1 MSATKG
7 KKEGNK
13 VWKRL
18 RRNKMAMVGLVITS
32 LLILLAILAPVIAP
46 HDPYEVKLMDS
57 MKAPGEDGYL
67 LGTDQ
72 LGRDQFS
79 RLLYGARISLRVGM
93 ITQSISLAV
102 GLFMGALAGF
112 YGGKVDE
119 AISYLINVFFAFP
132 SLLFAIAIMATLGP
146 GLNNIFIA
154 LGAVSWPGLA
164 RIVRGQVMQL
174 KEREFVEAIRALG
187 GNDFL
192 IILKHIL
199 PNTLAP
205 VIVTVTLGVAGA
217 ILSEAGLSFLG
228 LGAQPPEPS
237 WGLMLSMG
245 RTYVTTKPWLTI
257 YPGLAIMITILGLNL
272 LGDGLRDALDPR
284 MKQ

>member
-1 MSATKG
+1 MAENTKR
-7 KKEGNK
+7 NV

-18 RRNKMAMVGLVITS
+18 KRNRMAMLGLGITVS
-32 LLILLAILAPVIAP
+32 LIILAILAPIIAP
-46 HDPYEVKLMDS
+46 FDPFSVNLAES
-57 MKAPGEDGYL
+57 MKAPGEDGHL

-72 LGRDQFS
+72 LGRDQLS
-79 RLLYGARISLRVGM
+79 RLIYGAQISLRVGI
-93 ITQSISLAV
+93 ITQAISMV
-102 GLFMGALAGF
+102 IGIFMGAISGY

-119 AISYLINVFFAFP
+119 LISYLTNVFFAFP

-154 LGAVSWPGLA
+154 LGAVSWPGIA
-164 RIVRGQVMQL
+164 RIVRGQVLQL
-174 KEREFVEAIRALG
+174 KEQEYIEAIRALG
-187 GNDFL
+187 GNDFM
-192 IILKHIL
+192 IIMKHIL
-199 PNTLAP
+199 PNCMAP
-205 VIVTVTLGVAGA
+205 IIVTTTLGIAGA

-228 LGAQPPEPS
+228 LGAQPPAPS

-245 RTYVTTKPWLTI
+245 RTYVTTKTWLTI

>member
-1 MSATKG
+1 MSVKERKKG
-7 KKEGNK
+7 NA

-18 RRNKMAMVGLVITS
+18 RTNKMAMFG
-32 LLILLAILAPVIAP
+32 LLITLAIVLIAIFAPLLAPF
-46 HDPYEVKLMDS
+46 DPYHVKLS
-57 MKAPGEDGYL
+57 QALQEPGQNGHI

-79 RLLYGARISLRVGM
+79 RLLYGARISLQVGL
-93 ITQSISLAV
+93 ITQGISLV
-102 GLFMGALAGF
+102 IGVIMGALAGY

-119 AISYLINVFFAFP
+119 IISYLINVFFAFP

-154 LGAVSWPGLA
+154 LGTVSWPGLA
-164 RIVRGQVMQL
+164 RIVRGQVLQL
-174 KEREFVEAIRALG
+174 REKEYIEAIRALG
-187 GNDFL
+187 GNDL
-192 IILKHIL
+192 AIIIRHIL
-199 PNTLAP
+199 PNCLAP
-205 VIVTVTLGVAGA
+205 VIVTTTLGVAGA

-228 LGAQPPEPS
+228 IGAQPPMPS
-237 WGLMLSMG
+237 WGLMLAMG
-245 RTYVTTKPWLTI
+245 RSYVTSKAFLTI

>member
-1 MSATKG
+1 MVQKSKS
-7 KKEGNK
+7 N
-13 VWKRL
+13 VIWKRL
-18 RRNKMAMVGLVITS
+18 KKNKMAMVGLTITIGL
-32 LLILLAILAPVIAP
+32 LLIAIFAPAIVP
-46 HDPYEVKLMDS
+46 YDPYTVDLSQS
-57 MKAPGEDGYL
+57 MRAPGQEGHL

-79 RLLYGARISLRVGM
+79 RLLYGARISLQVGI
-93 ITQSISLAV
+93 ITQSISMV
-102 GLFMGALAGF
+102 IGIFMGALAGY

-119 AISYLINVFFAFP
+119 FISYLINVFFAFP

-164 RIVRGQVMQL
+164 RIVRGQVLQL
-174 KEREFVEAIRALG
+174 KEQEYIEAIRALG
-187 GNDFL
+187 GNDFK
-192 IILKHIL
+192 IIVKHIL
-199 PNTLAP
+199 PNCMAP
-205 VIVTVTLGVAGA
+205 IIVTATLGVAGA

-228 LGAQPPEPS
+228 LGAQPPMPS

-245 RTYVTTKPWLTI
+245 RTYVTTKTWLTI

>member
-1 MSATKG
+1 MSQNTQA
-7 KKEGNK
+7 NQ

-18 RRNKMAMVGLVITS
+18 KKNKMAMFGMVITIAL
-32 LLILLAILAPVIAP
+32 LLISLLAPVIAP
-46 HDPYEVKLMDS
+46 HDPYEVQLMEAL
-57 MKAPGEDGYL
+57 KAPGEDGHI

-79 RLLYGARISLRVGM
+79 RLLYGARISLKVGL
-93 ITQSISLAV
+93 ITQSISVVL
-102 GLFMGALAGF
+102 GILMGALAGF

-119 AISYLINVFFAFP
+119 IISYLINVFFAFP

-146 GLNNIFIA
+146 GLNNVFIA

-164 RIVRGQVMQL
+164 RIVRGQVLQL
-174 KEREFVEAIRALG
+174 KESEYVEAIRALG
-187 GNDFL
+187 GNDFR
-192 IILKHIL
+192 IIIKHII
-199 PNTLAP
+199 PNCLAP
-205 VIVTVTLGVAGA
+205 VIVTTTLGVAGA
-217 ILSEAGLSFLG
+217 ILAEAGLSFLG

-245 RTYVTTKPWLTI
+245 RTYVTSKTWLTI

-272 LGDGLRDALDPR
+272 LGDGLRDALDP
-284 MKQ
+284 KLKD

>member
-1 MSATKG
+1 MQAKNESAL
-7 KKEGNK
+7 
-13 VWKRL
+13 VWQRL
-18 RRNKMAMVGLVITS
+18 RKNKMAMIGLAITIT
-32 LLILLAILAPVIAP
+32 LILIAIFAPLIAP
-46 HDPYEVKLMDS
+46 YDPYTVDWAQSLQ
-57 MKAPGEDGYL
+57 APGEGNHL

-72 LGRDQFS
+72 LGRDIFS
-79 RLLYGARISLRVGM
+79 RLIYGSRISLRVGI
-93 ITQSISLAV
+93 ITQLISMTI
-102 GLFMGALAGF
+102 GIIMGALAGY
-112 YGGKVDE
+112 YGGKIDE
-119 AISYLINVFFAFP
+119 LISYLINLFFAFP

-154 LGAVSWPGLA
+154 LGVVGWPGLA

-174 KEREFVEAIRALG
+174 KGEEYVEAIKALG
-187 GNDFL
+187 GNDFK
-192 IILKHIL
+192 IIFRHIL
-199 PNTLAP
+199 PNCLAAI
-205 VIVTVTLGVAGA
+205 IVTTTLGVASA

-245 RTYVTTKPWLTI
+245 RTYVTTKTWLTI
-257 YPGLAIMITILGLNL
+257 YPGLAIMVTILGLNL

>member
-1 MSATKG
+1 MSQNTIQ
-7 KKEGNK
+7 GNE

-18 RRNKMAMVGLVITS
+18 RKNKMAILGLFITVGLIIVA
-32 LLILLAILAPVIAP
+32 LLAPIIAP
-46 HDPYEVKLMDS
+46 YDPYEVDLS
-57 MKAPGEDGYL
+57 RALKAPMEDGHI

-79 RLLYGARISLRVGM
+79 RLLYGARISLRVGI
-93 ITQSISLAV
+93 ITQAISLV
-102 GLFMGALAGF
+102 IGIIMGALAGY
-112 YGGKVDE
+112 YGGRVDDV
-119 AISYLINVFFAFP
+119 ISYLINIFFAFP

-146 GLNNIFIA
+146 GLNNVFIA

-164 RIVRGQVMQL
+164 RIVRGQVLQL
-174 KEREFVEAIRALG
+174 KEQEYIEAIRALG
-187 GNDFL
+187 GNDL
-192 IILKHIL
+192 RIILKHII
-199 PNTLAP
+199 PNCLAP
-205 VIVTVTLGVAGA
+205 VIVTATLGVAGA

-237 WGLMLSMG
+237 WGLMLAMG
-245 RTYVTTKPWLTI
+245 RTYVTSKTWLTI

-284 MKQ
+284 LKQ